1 MRGMGRSLAGTEGGG
16 GAPRDGWGTLL
27 VGAKSIALALSKYHR
42 ARVVG
47 RACWHWAR
55 GGALQNA
62 QGALARQLRRAVV
75 LEQGPIQAGPG
86 WIPGRRLSWAAAL
99 WGEEGPLTE
108 QVRAVHRVC
117 SARSGFAVHALRV
130 SVSTSGQY

>member
-86 WIPGRRLSWAAAL
+86 WIPGRRAVLGSCTVGGGRAAHGTGAS
-99 WGEEGPLTE
+99 
-108 QVRAVHRVC
+108 RASR
-117 SARSGFAVHALRV
+117 L
-130 SVSTSGQY
+130 